1 MVSVM
6 PRQIVAMGGAGMLR
20 PPAGT
25 PSLFEYAVAQQ
36 MNSTP
41 AVGFLHQASAE
52 SAEYVDFFVRNCREI
67 GAEPTVFSLFGRV
80 DIEAI
85 RTQILA
91 QDVIFV
97 GGGNL
102 KSMLALWREWGV
114 DQYLRQAYDQ
124 GCVMT
129 GVSAGAICWYEQCVS
144 DAFGPL
150 SVVEGLGWVKGSLCP
165 HFDSEPERRP
175 TTLALRE
182 TDALENG
189 WALDDYTAIHVINE
203 RDVSAISSQRGRFV
217 YRVDEGGVTRQPT
230 APVAERLGVRT
241 TRS

>member
-1 MVSVM
+1 
-6 PRQIVAMGGAGMLR
+6 MLR
-20 PPAGT
+20 PAT
-25 PSLFEYAVAQQ
+25 EAPSLFEYAVAQQ
-36 MNSTP
+36 TTSAP
-41 AVGFLHQASAE
+41 AIGLLHQASAE
-52 SAEYVDFFVRNCREI
+52 SAEYVDFFVRSCTEI
-67 GAEPTVFSLFGRV
+67 GAQPTIFSLFGRV
-80 DIEAI
+80 DIDAM

-114 DQYLRQAYDQ
+114 DLYLREAYEQ
-124 GCVMT
+124 GCVMA

-175 TTLALRE
+175 TTEALRE
-182 TDALENG
+182 TGALDNG
-189 WALDDYTAIHVINE
+189 WALDDYTAIHVVDE
-203 RDVSAISSQRGRFV
+203 RDVYAISSQRGRFV
-217 YRVDEGGVTRQPT
+217 YRVDEGGVVRLPT
-230 APVAERLGVRT
+230 EPVATRLGVRT
-241 TRS
+241 RRT